1 MSGEYASVG
10 TKMSGVSDRT
20 YAPPQSGL
28 GWVAFAVFMLLI
40 SGTLNIIYGLAAIS
54 NSSFYANGARHVLF
68 NDLSTW
74 GWVVLIVGLIQ
85 IGAAI
90 AIWAETSFGR
100 WLGVLL
106 AGGGAVVHLLFLPSS
121 PFLSLALFAIDIMI
135 VYGLVVHGAPRE
147 VTY

>member
-20 YAPPQSGL
+20 YAQPDPGM
-28 GWVAFAVFMLLI
+28 GWVTFAVFMLMI
-40 SGTLNIIYGLAAIS
+40 AGAINVIYGIAAIS
-54 NSSFYANGARHVLF
+54 NSSFYENGARHVLF

-74 GWVVLIVGLIQ
+74 GWIVLIVGLVQ
-85 IGAAI
+85 IGASI
-90 AIWAETSFGR
+90 AIWAETNFGR
-100 WLGVLL
+100 WLGAVL
-106 AGGGAVVHLLFLPSS
+106 AGGGAVVHLLFLPAS